1 MEPESSKEAA
11 KQPMEAEAGD
21 PEDPRDLG
29 NLIYPRRC
37 SAVNA
42 QSNLQNLVGFVLPQK
57 NQAPAIW
64 ASSSLC

>member
-11 KQPMEAEAGD
+11 KQPMEADAGD

-29 NLIYPRRC
+29 NFCLIPRRC

-42 QSNLQNLVGFVLPQK
+42 QS
-57 NQAPAIW
+57 
-64 ASSSLC
+64 SM